1 MNEPTWAPSP
11 NATVVLACSGG
22 KDSTAAGLWL
32 RERGIKFRAVFYDTG
47 WESDETYR
55 YVETV
60 LPDAFGVEV
69 EALQSLPKMTDER
82 RAMAEAFEAAWM
94 TGRVSPMVRWV
105 IHKAMFP
112 SAVSRRWCT
121 SELKVAT
128 SKRLAADI
136 IDAGGVPV
144 FVVGV
149 RADESAKRATLPEV
163 TLGDAIEWRPLLSWS
178 RADVY
183 AIHRRANVAMNPLYE
198 MRDIQRVGCWPCIG
212 CRKEEIREIAR
223 RDPHRIDTI
232 RALEALVAPL
242 AAERTGEG
250 NAPAFFQARRENAEG
265 QRPCTPI
272 DEMVAWSRT
281 LRGGD
286 EPDAQMSL
294 LGCMS
299 GLCDA

>member
-1 MNEPTWAPSP
+1 MKPTTWAPSP
-11 NATVVLACSGG
+11 SATVVLACSGG

-32 RERGIKFRAVFYDTG
+32 REQGIKFRAVFYDTG

-60 LPDAFGVEV
+60 LPEAFGVEV
-69 EALQSLPKMTDER
+69 EHCRNLPKMKPGR
-82 RAMAEAFEAAWM
+82 LAMAEAFEAQWM
-94 TGRVSPMVRWV
+94 AGRVSPMVRWV

-112 SAVSRRWCT
+112 STVSRRWCT
-121 SELKVAT
+121 SELKVAS
-128 SKRLAADI
+128 SKRVAADI

-149 RADESAKRATLPEV
+149 RADESEKRAKLPEV
-163 TLGDAIEWRPLLSWS
+163 TLGDAIEWRPLLSWT

-183 AIHRRANVAMNPLYE
+183 AIHRRAGVALNPLYE

-212 CRKEEIREIAR
+212 CRKGEIREIAR

-250 NAPAFFQARRENAEG
+250 NAPAFFQARRENEAGE
-265 QRPCTPI
+265 RPCTPI
-272 DEMVAWSRT
+272 DEMVDWSRT
-281 LRGGD
+281 LRGGEERD
-286 EPDAQMSL
+286 DQLSM